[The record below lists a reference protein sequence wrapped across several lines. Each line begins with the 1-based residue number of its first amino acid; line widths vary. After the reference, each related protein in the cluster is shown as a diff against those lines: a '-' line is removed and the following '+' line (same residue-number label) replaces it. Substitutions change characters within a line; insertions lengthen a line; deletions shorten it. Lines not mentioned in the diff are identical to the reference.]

1 MKKNLQFWLE
11 YFFNTSN
18 ATKSRLAWVDY
29 AKGIALILVA
39 YRHILIGF
47 ERAGLPIHISLLK
60 ANEMFFSFRMPLFF
74 ILSGVFISH
83 SLSKRGW
90 IKLIK
95 IKWETLLYPYLLW
108 CIIQITLQIIFSK
121 YTNADR
127 TFRSYAYILTNL
139 DALDQMWYL
148 FALFNVSVVYIIL
161 KSKARLNIWTQLII
175 GIISYYLSTIF
186 NHGPIREFLY
196 FYPYFTLG
204 DLISK
209 YLLDKKYYKI
219 YSSNALFLVLLPFF
233 VISQWYFLRH
243 EEIEYKN
250 IFIFSAIA
258 LIGCAFMLNICFKLA
273 NDNKLIFLK
282 IVGFHSLYIYIL
294 HVSIAF
300 ALRLLL
306 SNVLGINNTII
317 LLIINLPVAIIIS
330 IIIYNIIVRNG
341 GWYLF
346 VLNKERINKTL
357 IYDKIMS
364 TSIIQNITKEI
375 NKEKIEI

>member
-1 MKKNLQFWLE
+1 MQFWLE

-127 TFRSYAYILTNL
+127 TFKSYTYILTNP

-161 KSKARLNIWTQLII
+161 KSKARLNGWIQLVI
-175 GIISYYLSTIF
+175 GIVFYYLSTIF
-186 NHGPIREFLY
+186 NHRPIRDLLY
-196 FYPYFTLG
+196 FYPYFALG
-204 DLISK
+204 DLVSK
-209 YLLDKKYYKI
+209 YLLNKKYYRI
-219 YSSNALFLVLLPFF
+219 YSSNTLFFILLPFF
-233 VISQWYFLRH
+233 VISQWYFLHH
-243 EEIEYKN
+243 EEIEYTK
-250 IFIFSAIA
+250 IFLFSVVA
-258 LIGCAFMLNICFKLA
+258 LIGCAFMLNICFKLG
-273 NDNKLIFLK
+273 NIDKLRFIK

-306 SNVLGINNTII
+306 SNILGIDNTIV
-317 LLIINLPVAIIIS
+317 LLMINLPVAIIMS

-357 IYDKIMS
+357 IYEKNINTLVAQD
-364 TSIIQNITKEI
+364 ITKKI
-375 NKEKIEI
+375 NKEKVET